1 MTSIFFSEAGH
12 SNQVSFVAYMIVKD
26 QMGRRV
32 DVPEFPQRI
41 ISLVP
46 SQTELLF
53 NLGLEDR
60 VVGVTK
66 FCIHPEMWRQ
76 EKTIVGGTKQVNF
89 DVIESMNPDLI
100 IGNKEENDREF
111 IEQLSTKFSVW
122 MSDIHNLNDA
132 LDMIEMLGEIVN
144 KPLESEALVVDIIE
158 QFEALTEVE
167 FQTKKTAYLIW
178 RKPFMAAGQNTFIND
193 MMKKVGFE
201 NVITEDRYP
210 ELSLEAVQ
218 SLQPEVILLSSEPYP
233 FKSEHLEELK
243 VICPVAEIK
252 LVDGEMFSW
261 YGSRLLKAPTY
272 FKTL

>member
-1 MTSIFFSEAGH
+1 M
-12 SNQVSFVAYMIVKD
+12 
-26 QMGRRV
+26 
-32 DVPEFPQRI
+32 PEMPQRI

-53 NLGLEDR
+53 ALGLEDR
-60 VVGVTK
+60 VVGITK
-66 FCIHPEMWRQ
+66 FCVHPEQWRG

-89 DVIESMNPDLI
+89 DVIESLNPDLI

-111 IEQLSTKFSVW
+111 IEQLSTKFPVW

-158 QFEALTEVE
+158 QFEALNEVE

-210 ELSLEAVQ
+210 ELSLEAIQ